1 MEKENLSHS
10 QNTKLTKNYE
20 QVSVPAFSFLF
31 SALVQYFYSRSPT
44 TVGEDIEDK
53 LFEVGSQ
60 LGRRFN
66 ELAALREL
74 GQHSR
79 LCGNVSKERNT
90 LAAIQYVYNS
100 CWKVIFGRQADKVD
114 KAHSTGGEIQYMITE
129 NEPLPNRHIPGE
141 FNCASFVSGIIF
153 GILSGVGFKCSVKH
167 FNRPTDEFPGKTV
180 YLVEFL
186 TK

>member
-1 MEKENLSHS
+1 M
-10 QNTKLTKNYE
+10 
-20 QVSVPAFSFLF
+20 PAFSFLF

-90 LAAIQYVYNS
+90 LAAIQ
-100 CWKVIFGRQADKVD
+100 WEEEPQLLKVIFGRQADKVD

-141 FNCASFVSGIIF
+141 FNCASFVSGDYFWYSF
-153 GILSGVGFKCSVKH
+153 GGVGFSV
-167 FNRPTDEFPGKTV
+167 PVKTI
-180 YLVEFL
+180 
-186 TK
+186 